1 LKITSTPA
9 FTGLICISTKNTM
22 SEHQKPEDGKPVHP
36 TTHDAPAAPP
46 GTPADAS
53 PEEIEAALAAN
64 EADSADELT
73 IALAELAT
81 LKAKATELHDQ
92 NLRAAA
98 EVQNMRRRAEE
109 DVSKARKYAV
119 ESFAESLLPVMDSLT
134 AGLAIENATNEQ
146 LKEGSEATLRQLKS
160 ALERHKVI
168 EINPAQGE
176 KLDPAKHQAIQA
188 VPAPE
193 GSTHEANTIVTVLQ
207 KGYTIAERT
216 LRPALVTVAAAK

>member
-1 LKITSTPA
+1 
-9 FTGLICISTKNTM
+9 M
-22 SEHQKPEDGKPVHP
+22 SEQKKPEDASEGQAHP
-36 TTHDAPAAPP
+36 KEQGAAHPAKPAAPP
-46 GTPADAS
+46 GTPLDAS

-64 EADSADELT
+64 EAESADELT
-73 IALAELAT
+73 VALAELAT
-81 LKAKATELHDQ
+81 LKAKATDLHDQ

-119 ESFAESLLPVMDSLT
+119 ESFAEGLLPVMDSLT
-134 AGLAIENATNEQ
+134 AGLAIQNATNEQ
-146 LKEGSEATLRQLKS
+146 LREGAEATLRQLKS
-160 ALERHKVI
+160 ALERHKVL
-168 EINPAQGE
+168 EINPAQGD
-176 KLDPAKHQAIQA
+176 KLDPAKHQAISV

-193 GSTHEANTIVTVLQ
+193 GSAQEANTIVAVLQ